1 MIRRSL
7 LFSCTALFVW
17 VGSGVS
23 AQVDSVAIGGPE
35 EGSVYEE
42 VDPTATD
49 VPLIAIENSLPTPW
63 TLRDSLALIPCYDL
77 YCDWNTSSI
86 FGHHDQNA
94 AMAPVDLDLSHA
106 ACDHAMPI
114 CGKVN
119 SPFGPRHGRMHYGVD
134 LDLETGDAVVA
145 AFAGMVRIAR
155 YHKSFGNVVVIRHPN
170 GLETLYGHLSRL
182 SVDVGEMVEAG
193 ERIGLGGSTGRS
205 TGSHLHFEVRYLGRP
220 IDPAM
225 VYDIPEGELVSRQL
239 HLSAKSFEAPATAA
253 RYYRVKRGD
262 TLSAIA
268 RRQGTSVA
276 RLCKINRISARS
288 TLRIGQTLRTL

>member
-1 MIRRSL
+1 MFRNLLSL
-7 LFSCTALFVW
+7 LLPALVLCP
-17 VGSGVS
+17 GGGVY
-23 AQVDSVAIGGPE
+23 AQADSLAIGGAE
-35 EGSVYEE
+35 EGSAYEE
-42 VDPTATD
+42 VDPTATALAEFETA
-49 VPLIAIENSLPTPW
+49 VPTVW

-114 CGKVN
+114 CGRVN

-134 LDLETGDAVVA
+134 LDLETGDTVVA

-225 VYDIPEGELVSRQL
+225 VYDIPEGELLSRQL
-239 HLSAKSFEAPATAA
+239 HLSAKSFEGQTATIH
-253 RYYRVKRGD
+253 YYRVKKGD

-268 RRQGTSVA
+268 RRQGTTVA

-288 TLRIGQTLRTL
+288 VLRVGQRLRTS

>member
-1 MIRRSL
+1 MHRTPSL
-7 LFSCTALFVW
+7 LISIALFLLT
-17 VGSGVS
+17 GSGVRAQMDS
-23 AQVDSVAIGGPE
+23 AAIGGPE

-42 VDPTATD
+42 VDPVAPDASLTESEYAVSTAWN
-49 VPLIAIENSLPTPW
+49 LH
-63 TLRDSLALIPCYDL
+63 DSLTLIPCYDL

-86 FGHHDQNA
+86 FGHHDQRA
-94 AMAPVDLDLSHA
+94 AMAPVDLELSHA
-106 ACDHAMPI
+106 ACDNAMPI
-114 CGKVN
+114 CGNVN
-119 SPFGPRHGRMHYGVD
+119 SPFGPRNGRMHYGVD
-134 LDLETGDAVVA
+134 LDLETGDEVVA

-155 YHKSFGNVVVIRHPN
+155 YHGSFGNVVVIRHPN

-182 SVDVGEMVEAG
+182 SVDVGETVEAG

-225 VYDIPEGELVSRQL
+225 VYDIPEGELVSRRL
-239 HLSAKSFEAPATAA
+239 HLSAKSFEAPTIAA

-268 RRQGTSVA
+268 RHQGTSVA

-288 TLRIGQTLRTL
+288 TLRVGQKLRTL